1 MIVLILA
8 WLLQLIGC
16 LTTSLASIP
25 PTQQP
30 TNYPSMSPNSLFI
43 VTTIAGTGSATYSGD
58 NGQATAAT
66 FNYPY
71 QLVLDASG
79 TLAYV
84 TQRCDC
90 L

>member
-1 MIVLILA
+1 MILLILA

-16 LTTSLASIP
+16 LTATVT

-43 VTTIAGTGSATYSGD
+43 ITTIAGTGNAAYSGD
-58 NGQATAAT
+58 NGQATAASFT
-66 FNYPY
+66 YPY

-84 TQRCDC
+84 TQRCKC
-90 L
+90 F